1 MAKNHT
7 RGVNDIPSR
16 MSLSRG
22 NSGRS
27 RSATLLARLE
37 QQKSL
42 LEKQLHV
49 WAKQKAVTEERLRTI
64 GAQIRAVQNAL
75 KVPRSA
81 PAAVTRRSAGRSEIA
96 TAPKRAHTLDFTF

>member
-1 MAKNHT
+1 MANNHL

-16 MSLSRG
+16 MSRPRG
-22 NSGRS
+22 KSDRS
-27 RSATLLARLE
+27 QSATLLARLE

-49 WAKQKAVTEERLRTI
+49 WVKQKTLTEERLRTI
-64 GAQIRAVQNAL
+64 GVQIRATHNAL
-75 KVPRSA
+75 KVPRSG
-81 PAAVTRRSAGRSEIA
+81 PAAVTRRPAIRNAIA